1 VWARFFRIEEELTEI
16 SSTKNLTAI
25 ENFVNHYSS
34 GILHP
39 NHYLILLAKRNYLF
53 ISRKELIELMA
64 KCSVD
69 EQAMLRS
76 AFKQK
81 QELFREF
88 AWITERLFCCENF

>member
-1 VWARFFRIEEELTEI
+1 MSEI
-16 SSTKNLTAI
+16 SSMRSLSAI
-25 ENFVNHYSS
+25 ENFINHYSN

-64 KCSVD
+64 RCSVD
-69 EQAMLRS
+69 EQVILRA

-88 AWITERLFCCENF
+88 FWIPERLFCCENF